1 MKKTVRI
8 ILKDVPKTIFIVL
21 AGAGLLF
28 YSKEAS
34 AGIRDGIELNLQTL
48 VPSLFPFMILSSY
61 IVNSGALKPLAR
73 VSSPAL
79 RFIFKLGENALPSLL
94 MGLIGGYPVG
104 AMTAASLLRKNE
116 ITQNEAERLM
126 LFAVNGGPAFMIT
139 AVGSGMLQN
148 KTLGIILYASA
159 ALSSLTIGFILR
171 FFSEAQLPRE
181 PAVSCASDKNAFT
194 AAVAQS
200 SKSIFGVFGWVLTF
214 SCIGGLIDTLGIT
227 SYFSVLLKAILEIST
242 GIRAG
247 AGVLPVPVIA
257 ALTAF
262 GGIAVV
268 CQIKPYCDECGVKI
282 KKLLT
287 VRLLCAALSAF
298 VCSQLLRIFSVSAQ
312 VSASVGEK
320 AVFSAYSVP
329 AALTLLLMC
338 AIFVL
343 DVENKR
349 EKC

>member
-8 ILKDVPKTIFIVL
+8 ILKDIPKTIFIVL

-171 FFSEAQLPRE
+171 FFSEANLPRE
-181 PAVSCASDKNAFT
+181 PVVSCVSGKNAFT
-194 AAVAQS
+194 AAVADA

-227 SYFSVLLKAILEIST
+227 SYFSVMLKAILEIST

-287 VRLLCAALSAF
+287 IRLLCAALSAF